1 MMKEL
6 LEPLQKDSLAPE
18 DASGGGDEGSGN
30 ALTSFGSEAL
40 ARAISDH
47 GGFGIATKII
57 EHFNHGRSAAAGS
70 SEMGKLS

>member
-6 LEPLQKDSLAPE
+6 LEPLQKDALPGDDGS
-18 DASGGGDEGSGN
+18 DGGGDGSES

-47 GGFGIATKII
+47 GGFGVANKII
-57 EHFNHGRSAAAGS
+57 EQLSQRAGAQNES
-70 SEMGKLS
+70 RNGTAS